1 MIWSAMTRKS
11 QTHRELDLTQ
21 RKSLI
26 GNITLAIIVVGFL
39 LAGCGEAKPTINP
52 DPTATRPAI
61 TQTVPA
67 TIESQAPTQEPT
79 REPTRRPTET
89 PAQRP
94 FVLYKDMSA
103 EGGPEQCAQNTI
115 DLDRPDVDQQM
126 ATMIQSIRNQ
136 VGAPDGDVL
145 LRITPGTVPG
155 ADRSLWPELSFTFQT
170 LHGDKAPIL
179 GCGEARQGETRAR
192 IQVFDLPFP
201 DGTFVTIGLVSETGP
216 VETIL
221 DGKLDYVA
229 DGNVFRVLQRGSS
242 QVYFQVFI
250 NDASYALAHGGSPEN
265 QQLGDQFYQNRRDS
279 LGVTLLPPIFDALEA
294 QNFSQ
299 YFIEVFFDGNLTHL
313 EELRAIMQGKLIP
326 GYIVV
331 DPSIP

>member
-1 MIWSAMTRKS
+1 MIWSDMTRKS

-26 GNITLAIIVVGFL
+26 GKITLAIIVVGFL

-52 DPTATRPAI
+52 DPTTTRPAI

-67 TIESQAPTQEPT
+67 TIESQTPTQ
-79 REPTRRPTET
+79 EPTRRPTET

-103 EGGPEQCAQNTI
+103 EGGPAQCAQNTI

-145 LRITPGTVPG
+145 LRITPGAIPG
-155 ADRSLWPELSFTFQT
+155 ITRSLWPELPFTFQT
-170 LHGDKAPIL
+170 LHGDRAPIL
-179 GCGEARQGETRAR
+179 GCGEARQGENRAR

-216 VETIL
+216 LETIL
-221 DGKLDYVA
+221 AEKLDYLG
-229 DGNVFRVLQRGSS
+229 DENVFRVLQRGSS

-250 NDASYALAHGGSPEN
+250 DDASYALAHGGSPEN
-265 QQLGDQFYQNRRDS
+265 QQSNNQYRQNLRDQ

-326 GYIVV
+326 GYIMV
-331 DPSIP
+331 DESRP